1 MAGFS
6 IMANNKDW
14 VGNSATHLKII
25 GSSHGSQ
32 SERVAND
39 FYATDSTTIDGLL
52 KVYSLPHRIW
62 ECACGNGSLSKKLES
77 LGYDV
82 VSTDLIDRGYGQGG
96 INFLASEEEN
106 RMFNENF
113 EGFPKV
119 DCILTNP
126 PYKYATEF
134 VKRALQLVND
144 GGSVVMFL
152 KLTFLEGKKRYNE
165 IFKNTP
171 PRYVFQFVERQKCAP
186 NGDFSKIESSAVA
199 YSWFVWEK
207 GYKGDTIIKW
217 I

>member
-1 MAGFS
+1 
-6 IMANNKDW
+6 MANNKDW

-32 SERVAND
+32 SDRAAND
-39 FYATDSTTIDGLL
+39 FYATDPATIDGLL
-52 KVYSLPHRIW
+52 KVYSLPGRIW

-82 VSTDLIDRGYGQGG
+82 VSTDLVDRGYGQGG

-106 RMFNENF
+106 KMFNENF

-165 IFKNTP
+165 IFKTTP

-186 NGDFSKIESSAVA
+186 NGDFSKIQSSAVA
-199 YSWFVWEK
+199 YAWFAWEK
-207 GYKGDTIIKW
+207 GYEGETMVKW
-217 I
+217 ID

>member
-1 MAGFS
+1 
-6 IMANNKDW
+6 MANDKDR

-32 SERVAND
+32 SERASND
-39 FYATDSTTIDGLL
+39 FYATDPATIDGLL
-52 KVYSLPHRIW
+52 KVYSLPKRIW

-82 VSTDLIDRGYGQGG
+82 VSTDLVDRGYGQGG

-134 VKRALQLVND
+134 VKKALQLVND

-165 IFKNTP
+165 IFKTTP

-199 YSWFVWEK
+199 YCWLIFEK
-207 GYKGDTIIKW
+207 GWYGDTIIKW
-217 I
+217 IC

>member
-1 MAGFS
+1 ME
-6 IMANNKDW
+6 NDKDW

-32 SERVAND
+32 SERALND
-39 FYATDSTTIDGLL
+39 FYATDPATIDGLL
-52 KVYSLPHRIW
+52 KVYSLPERIW

-82 VSTDLIDRGYGQGG
+82 VSTDLVDRGYGQGG
-96 INFLASEEEN
+96 VNFLASEEEN

-171 PRYVFQFVERQKCAP
+171 PDTFFSLLKGRNAP
-186 NGDFSKIESSAVA
+186 PMEISPRLRVQQ
-199 YSWFVWEK
+199 
-207 GYKGDTIIKW
+207 
-217 I
+217 

>member
-1 MAGFS
+1 
-6 IMANNKDW
+6 MANNKDW
-14 VGNSATHLKII
+14 VGNRATHLKII

-39 FYATDSTTIDGLL
+39 FYETDPATIDGLL

-82 VSTDLIDRGYGQGG
+82 VSTDLVGRGYGQGG

-165 IFKNTP
+165 IFRITP

-199 YSWFVWEK
+199 YAWFVWEK
-207 GYKGDTIIKW
+207 GYEGETIIKW
-217 I
+217 ID

>member
-1 MAGFS
+1 
-6 IMANNKDW
+6 
-14 VGNSATHLKII
+14 
-25 GSSHGSQ
+25 
-32 SERVAND
+32 
-39 FYATDSTTIDGLL
+39 
-52 KVYSLPHRIW
+52 
-62 ECACGNGSLSKKLES
+62 
-77 LGYDV
+77 
-82 VSTDLIDRGYGQGG
+82 
-96 INFLASEEEN
+96 
-106 RMFNENF
+106 MFNYNF

-165 IFKNTP
+165 IFKTSP

-199 YSWFVWEK
+199 YCWLIFEK
-207 GYKGDTIIKW
+207 GWYGDTIIKW

>member
-134 VKRALQLVND
+134 IKRALQLVND

-171 PRYVFQFVERQKCAP
+171 PDTF
-186 NGDFSKIESSAVA
+186 FSLLKDRNALPKEISPRLRVQQ
-199 YSWFVWEK
+199 
-207 GYKGDTIIKW
+207 
-217 I
+217 

>member
-1 MAGFS
+1 
-6 IMANNKDW
+6 MANNKDW

-39 FYATDSTTIDGLL
+39 FYETDPATIDGLL

-171 PRYVFQFVERQKCAP
+171 PDTF
-186 NGDFSKIESSAVA
+186 FSLLKDRNALPMEISQRLRVQQ
-199 YSWFVWEK
+199 
-207 GYKGDTIIKW
+207 
-217 I
+217 

>member
-1 MAGFS
+1 
-6 IMANNKDW
+6 MANDKDW

-32 SERVAND
+32 SERASND
-39 FYATDSTTIDGLL
+39 FDATDPATIDGLL
-52 KVYSLPHRIW
+52 KVYSLPERIW

-82 VSTDLIDRGYGQGG
+82 VSTDLVDRGYGQGG

-113 EGFPKV
+113 EGYPKV

-165 IFKNTP
+165 LFKTTP

-199 YSWFVWEK
+199 YAWFAWEK
-207 GYKGDTIIKW
+207 GYEGETIVEW

>member
-6 IMANNKDW
+6 NMANSKDW

-39 FYATDSTTIDGLL
+39 FYATHESTIDGLL
-52 KVYSLPHRIW
+52 KVYSLPKRIW

-82 VSTDLIDRGYGQGG
+82 VSTDLVDRGYGQGG

-171 PRYVFQFVERQKCAP
+171 PDTF
-186 NGDFSKIESSAVA
+186 FSLL
-199 YSWFVWEK
+199 K
-207 GYKGDTIIKW
+207 GRNALPMEISPR
-217 I
+217 